1 MPKFSLISV
10 VLSFL
15 VASVLPAT
23 SEVVYNHVGAERT
36 PLDNLVH
43 EHFDKLRP
51 VVDVSGGDRSYVE
64 PIPLGPRSGS
74 GKAPMQDPCVEGTI
88 LIIYIIERDGSVA
101 LPFVAKSTDPALSI
115 PAIARIDNL
124 QFVPAKLDGQAIASA
139 AVSRYRFTC
148 PSRAGER

>member
-1 MPKFSLISV
+1 MPKLSLISL
-10 VLSFL
+10 VLSSL

-23 SEVVYNHVGAERT
+23 SEVVYNHIGAERT
-36 PLDNLVH
+36 PLDDLAH

-51 VVDVSGGDRSYVE
+51 LVDVSGGDRSYVE

-74 GKAPMQDPCVEGTI
+74 GSAPVQEPCVEGTI

-115 PAIARIDNL
+115 PAIARVDSL
-124 QFVPAKLDGQAIASA
+124 QFVPAKLDGQAVASA

-148 PSRAGER
+148 PPRAGER